1 MTVTRTS
8 VLTSSNM
15 KLLLTVLALLFTVS
29 MRAQIGS
36 VKVEFSSANLDSLVS
51 INQRTNYNQ
60 NNLDGYRIGL
70 YSGASKQEAMEVEN
84 QVLSMFPQ
92 VAVERKWDAPSWR
105 VRIGNFRFRSEAITL
120 LQSVKKVFPGAYIAR
135 DKDVK
140 KSAFK

>member
-15 KLLLTVLALLFTVS
+15 KFFLTVLALLFTVS

-60 NNLDGYRIGL
+60 NNLDGYLREHGQDLILHLHSLLLGCTRIQ
-70 YSGASKQEAMEVEN
+70 SDT
-84 QVLSMFPQ
+84 

>member
-1 MTVTRTS
+1 MTVTQIS
-8 VLTSSNM
+8 VPTSNM
-15 KLLLTVLALLFTVS
+15 KFLLIVLALLFSVS
-29 MRAQIGS
+29 MRAQSIGS
-36 VKVEFSSANLDSLVS
+36 VNVEFSSANLDSLVS

-70 YSGASKQEAMEVEN
+70 YSGASKQEAMEIEN
-84 QVLSMFPQ
+84 QVLSLFPH

-120 LQSVKKVFPGAYIAR
+120 LQSVKKNFPGAYIAR